1 MTWESL
7 GDLATGVV
15 LGAVLGLLRAWGR
28 PRVRWIGLWLLVGWL
43 GVVGLLVS
51 MYVRGIV

>member
-1 MTWESL
+1 MTWASL

-15 LGAVLGLLRAWGR
+15 FGAVLGLLRAWGR
-28 PRVRWIGLWLLVGWL
+28 PRLRWIGLWLLVGWA
-43 GVVGLLVS
+43 GVGLLLVS